1 MYEIIVILK
10 ALTEVAGVA
19 MLGQGV
25 LWVIAGSRRDQ
36 NLVYGLF
43 KTLTSPVM
51 KITRWVTPRIVLDR
65 HLGLV
70 AFFLLMVLWVVLT
83 VMKIRIV
90 LGLTPPVS

>member
-10 ALTEVAGVA
+10 ALTEIAGVA

-25 LWVIAGSRRDQ
+25 LWVIAGSKRQQ
-36 NLVYGLF
+36 NPVYQLF
-43 KTLTSPVM
+43 QTLTRPVI
-51 KITRWVTPRIVLDR
+51 KATRVITPRVVLDQ

-83 VMKIRIV
+83 AAKIGIV
-90 LGLTPPVS
+90 VQNTPA